1 LDNIYQREGALHP
14 FPYTTKKDYSGEI
27 LSCNKLFISAFFP
40 NYNDPPYIYAYGLN
54 LIEGKWLQQNE
65 TRSQMHGSTT
75 NTNLIKEIEV
85 N

>member
-1 LDNIYQREGALHP
+1 LDNIYQREGALP
-14 FPYTTKKDYSGEI
+14 PLAYTTKKDYSGELLI
-27 LSCNKLFISAFFP
+27 CNKFFIPKFSP
-40 NYNDPPYIYAYGLN
+40 NYNDPPYIYTYSLH

-75 NTNLIKEIEV
+75 NTNLIKEMEV